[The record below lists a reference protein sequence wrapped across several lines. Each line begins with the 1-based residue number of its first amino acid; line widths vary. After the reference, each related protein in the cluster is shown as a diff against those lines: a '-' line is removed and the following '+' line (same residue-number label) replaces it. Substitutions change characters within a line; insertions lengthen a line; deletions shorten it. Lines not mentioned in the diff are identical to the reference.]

1 MDILHS
7 IFGADQ
13 DTSKGK
19 GKRKRDKKKDKAA
32 GMYIT
37 CLF

>member
-1 MDILHS
+1 MDILDS

-32 GMYIT
+32 GIYIT